1 MRSLFLQK
9 KKLMNTRIYLLF
21 LSVLAVNACSE
32 AGPVT
37 SALAAPN
44 PLSVTAFAETE
55 PVPDNDDA
63 ADDPYI
69 MVTPTGRTVIA
80 GTNKRRGVELY
91 TLQGQRLA
99 SIDSGR
105 VNNIDGF
112 YDEKTQ
118 TFHVAGSNRTN
129 GQVDVY
135 HVTTAPDDIQLALTF
150 DVPLEEPYG
159 LCVSPNLIY
168 VGDKDGR
175 VQSWGWDGSGP
186 VATYLFDSQTEGCVV
201 DTQNNHLYVGEEM
214 TGIWRVDV
222 SGDAAPIMFAPISD
236 TLLVGDVEGLDIYSA
251 DNRRVLVASSQGD
264 STYIAYDLATA
275 ELLAKFAITPSGT
288 GSRTESIDGTQ
299 DTDGIAVTNAS
310 IDGHPKGL
318 LVVQDGFNVDSS
330 GSAANQNFKV
340 IDWRDVEALFTAR
353 EVKK

>member
-1 MRSLFLQK
+1 MKIRTYPICLSLLVLTACTESASVISRVK
-9 KKLMNTRIYLLF
+9 APDLL
-21 LSVLAVNACSE
+21 
-32 AGPVT
+32 T
-37 SALAAPN
+37 
-44 PLSVTAFAETE
+44 VTAFAETE
-55 PVPDNDDA
+55 PVPDDDDA

-69 MVTPTGRTVIA
+69 MVTQTGETIIA

-91 TLQGQRLA
+91 NLQGQRLA

-112 YDEKTQ
+112 YHPDTQ
-118 TFHVAGSNRTN
+118 TFHVAGSNRTST
-129 GQVDVY
+129 QVDVY
-135 HVTTAPDDIQLALTF
+135 RVTTAPVDIQLALTF
-150 DVPLEEPYG
+150 DLPITEPYG
-159 LCVSPNLIY
+159 LCVSPDLIY
-168 VGDKDGR
+168 VGDKDGK

-186 VATYLFDSQTEGCVV
+186 VATYLFESQTEGCVV

-288 GSRTESIDGTQ
+288 GSKTESIDGTQ